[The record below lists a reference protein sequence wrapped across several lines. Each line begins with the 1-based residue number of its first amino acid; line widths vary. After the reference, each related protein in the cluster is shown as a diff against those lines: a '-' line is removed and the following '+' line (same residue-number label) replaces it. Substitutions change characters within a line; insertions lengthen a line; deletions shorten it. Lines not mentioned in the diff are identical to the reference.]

1 VPNTFSLHIYF
12 VNEHGHVEHRSV
24 RMEGKK
30 GGNGSYTFAANAL
43 DIEKLKEDVSLYL
56 LMRWGAAD
64 ALTKTLTLIPK
75 LILYLY
81 I

>member
-1 VPNTFSLHIYF
+1 MPNTFSLHIYF

-24 RMEGKK
+24 RVEGKK
-30 GGNGSYTFAANAL
+30 GEDGSYTFVANPL

-64 ALTKTLTLIPK
+64 ALTKTVILIA
-75 LILYLY
+75 
-81 I
+81 